1 MNRQLSFGALFL
13 GLAAMGTG
21 ARAVTTGLPST
32 IVDDGVGL
40 NIHGSWSGD
49 VDMAKAAGTSIV
61 RVDLYWS
68 GIEQTQG
75 VYDFSN
81 FDSYANYCNAKGV
94 RVLWVLDGS
103 SSYYTANTAA
113 WRTGFA
119 NFAAA
124 AAAHYQGSSNLFE
137 FYNEPDG
144 STDTGLSNAST
155 YMSLVEQAVPTMRT
169 ADPSCT
175 IIGPAVS
182 ITSTSYL
189 KTCIRNGLLNYVDA
203 VSVHPYR
210 STAPGDSRD
219 RLCLRSLADAD
230 VRPQNVAYRVFGMG
244 LYHGN
249 DG

>member
-1 MNRQLSFGALFL
+1 MNRRISFGALFL
-13 GLAAMGTG
+13 GLVAMGTG

-94 RVLWVLDGS
+94 RVLWCLDGS

-119 NFAAA
+119 NLAAA

-155 YMSLVEQAVPTMRT
+155 YMSLVEQAVPAMRT

-175 IIGPAVS
+175 IIGPAVA
-182 ITSTSYL
+182 ITSTSYSEDL
-189 KTCIRNGLLNYVDA
+189 HSRRIAQLCGCRERASLSIDRTR
-203 VSVHPYR
+203 
-210 STAPGDSRD
+210 DSRD
-219 RLCLRSLADAD
+219 RLCLRSVADAD
-230 VRPQNVAYRVFGMG
+230 VRPQNVANRVFGMG